1 MFSGFR
7 HHLLSYHSVLRW
19 PATKDETLLLNPV
32 VPVPK
37 PGLVFPI
44 IPFGILCLGQIIFDL
59 YLSDTNFYNLL
70 QLFIYRIP
78 VVLEAA
84 SSSNYGEDGDPVS
97 CEDTDGECFLAP
109 DLSAN
114 RFHSALRSTTS
125 SEAFERVLRIGGV
138 LSAFIERNNEGPF
151 ISLEFTPLIP
161 DWRRL
166 VVENGNL
173 GRGGLKSD
181 LPCSSWCTLVRR
193 RLTIPAPF
201 PFPNGDRE
209 RREGRGRPPVEF
221 GSWLSGASLVCLSFD
236 GTFELLRRD
245 IDELLG
251 LIEYSLLFNT
261 GVDSCGGDPDEDG
274 GVIIGGR
281 RLMIRALSLGS
292 RRYRA
297 RLKAELI

>member
-1 MFSGFR
+1 MKRF
-7 HHLLSYHSVLRW
+7 YW
-19 PATKDETLLLNPV
+19 ALLLQSPNR
-32 VPVPK
+32 
-37 PGLVFPI
+37 GLYFLLFHSAFNASVK
-44 IPFGILCLGQIIFDL
+44 L
-59 YLSDTNFYNLL
+59 YLIYIYLTNFDNLL
-70 QLFIYRIP
+70 QYRIP
-78 VVLEAA
+78 VVLEAVG
-84 SSSNYGEDGDPVS
+84 SSDHGEDGDPVS
-97 CEDTDGECFLAP
+97 CEDTDGECFFAP

-151 ISLEFTPLIP
+151 ISLEFTPLTP

-181 LPCSSWCTLVRR
+181 LPCSPWCALVRR
-193 RLTIPAPF
+193 RLTIPVPC

-209 RREGRGRPPVEF
+209 RREGRGRPPVEV
-221 GSWLSGASLVCLSFD
+221 GSWLSSASLVCLSFD

-251 LIEYSLLFNT
+251 LIEYSLVFNT

-281 RLMIRALSLGS
+281 RLMTRALSLGS

-297 RLKAELI
+297 RLEAELI